1 MTVRFAVLVMI
12 RLAACL
18 WVVSQRGCAMAQQ
31 PSVVPNSATPP
42 FLLARFDD
50 DVYGAIPPRHHTP
63 GQNHLTPQQLPAL
76 GEDLGPEDELYIVPN
91 HRQAAE
97 RSTVRLTPK
106 NGATF
111 WSAKPCIIIMT
122 YVSGP
127 SRNLSLFSSLS
138 PPNMPLG
145 DSMFQVEH
153 FVAARG
159 TRRSE
164 KVNTFSVLVYW
175 FWVVIMTSLGWIGC
189 GRPMCPWSSKTVL
202 QRRSPHPQGLEPE
215 QLQLPGPIE
224 PASCKDGPELHT
236 GGIDGT
242 GIDIRRH
249 RCSKGPGGRRRP
261 PNRPEVGCLLR
272 RVRGWGTGRP
282 TGGPGS
288 CHWWQLWQLRRCP

>member
-76 GEDLGPEDELYIVPN
+76 GEDLGPADELYIVPN

-111 WSAKPCIIIMT
+111 RSAKPLYHYNDLRKWPIAQFVALFIT
-122 YVSGP
+122 FTSEHAPRRFDVPSGTFRSCP
-127 SRNLSLFSSLS
+127 WN
-138 PPNMPLG
+138 PPFRK
-145 DSMFQVEH
+145 SEH
-153 FVAARG
+153 FFRPCIL
-159 TRRSE
+159 
-164 KVNTFSVLVYW
+164 VL
-175 FWVVIMTSLGWIGC
+175 
-189 GRPMCPWSSKTVL
+189 
-202 QRRSPHPQGLEPE
+202 
-215 QLQLPGPIE
+215 
-224 PASCKDGPELHT
+224 
-236 GGIDGT
+236 GGNNDFT
-242 GIDIRRH
+242 
-249 RCSKGPGGRRRP
+249 
-261 PNRPEVGCLLR
+261 
-272 RVRGWGTGRP
+272 
-282 TGGPGS
+282 
-288 CHWWQLWQLRRCP
+288 